1 MSKPGKRQRTRY
13 IVVGTAAALVIIAV
27 LVWVLVI
34 RGSGSSAVTYKAGT
48 AETMTLSSSVSESG
62 NVSLATSSVSPS
74 VTGTVTGLT
83 VKVGNKVAA
92 GQLLYT
98 LENEQLDI
106 NVSNAQDSYNSAVA
120 AVNKDWLSVL
130 QAEQDLENL
139 EDQQA
144 GQSTST
150 TSTSSATS
158 TAHSTTGSPSSSS
171 TSSSSNTVTDLDIQ
185 VAEANVTSAKL
196 TYQSAKTQVESAEL
210 SLQQAN
216 QNAAA
221 RKVTAPI
228 SGVVTTINVTN
239 GEDTGSS
246 GSGSSSNSSQSS
258 GASGAGSGA
267 GASSS
272 STGASSS
279 SSSSSGS
286 AAIVITDNSSFTVDL
301 SVAESDIPNV
311 KIGQKSTLTFDAL
324 PNLTLTGKVTEIDQS
339 GTNSSGVVSYNVTV
353 TPDISNN
360 QILGGMSVTADI
372 ITATRTGVVAVPNSA
387 VKTDTSGNSYVL
399 LYKGASVTPTQ
410 QTVTTGLV
418 TDTYTEITS
427 GLSAGTQ
434 VVTQTITKSSTSTTS
449 RGGSSILG
457 GSTGRTGTGGSSS
470 RTGTGS
476 GGGFPSGGF
485 PTGG

>member
-1 MSKPGKRQRTRY
+1 
-13 IVVGTAAALVIIAV
+13 
-27 LVWVLVI
+27 LVI
-34 RGSGSSAVTYKAGT
+34 RGNGSSAVTYKAGT

-83 VKVGNKVAA
+83 VKVGSKVAA

-144 GQSTST
+144 DQSSSATST
-150 TSTSSATS
+150 TSTTS
-158 TAHSTTGSPSSSS
+158 TGHSTTGSPSSSS
-171 TSSSSNTVTDLDIQ
+171 TGGSSAGSSSNTVTDLDIQ

-216 QNAAA
+216 QSAAA

-239 GEDTGSS
+239 GEATGSS
-246 GSGSSSNSSQSS
+246 GSSSSSNSSQSS
-258 GASGAGSGA
+258 GASGAGSGT

-286 AAIVITDNSSFTVDL
+286 AAIVITDNSSFAVDL
-301 SVAESDIPNV
+301 SVAESDIPSV

-353 TPDISNN
+353 TPDISND

-372 ITATRTGVVAVPNSA
+372 ITATRTGVVAVPNAA

-434 VVTQTITKSSTSTTS
+434 VVIQTITKSSTSTTS

-476 GGGFPSGGF
+476 GSGFPSGGF
-485 PTGG
+485 PSGG